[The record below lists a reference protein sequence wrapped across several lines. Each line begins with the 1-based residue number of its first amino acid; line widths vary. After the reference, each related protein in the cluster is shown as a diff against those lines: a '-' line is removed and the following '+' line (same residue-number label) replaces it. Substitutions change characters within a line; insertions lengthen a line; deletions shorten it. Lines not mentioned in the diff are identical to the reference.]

1 METHDCWGT
10 MKDDEGT
17 MRNIHS
23 ETEKFFMK
31 IFNMFSWLC
40 YDVNTK
46 KNFSVSEAIAHALH
60 DVIWTTPWAMTNFR
74 TGKQRLSLIFND
86 SSYAKNEK
94 MEKWGVFFST
104 YRPIFFLASY
114 EWWENANFSAKS
126 QNHEFFF
133 FSCRFSHFPPGSA
146 LFGVHVTFDRT
157 ERRHGRVDWRRFHI
171 AHIEIFRRNQD

>member
-40 YDVNTK
+40 YDVNIK
-46 KNFSVSEAIAHALH
+46 KTFQFQRRSHMRYMMWYGLRHGQWPISAPANSVYHWFLMIHR
-60 DVIWTTPWAMTNFR
+60 TPKTR
-74 TGKQRLSLIFND
+74 
-86 SSYAKNEK
+86 
-94 MEKWGVFFST
+94 KWKSGEFFFH
-104 YRPIFFLASY
+104 IQADFFLASY